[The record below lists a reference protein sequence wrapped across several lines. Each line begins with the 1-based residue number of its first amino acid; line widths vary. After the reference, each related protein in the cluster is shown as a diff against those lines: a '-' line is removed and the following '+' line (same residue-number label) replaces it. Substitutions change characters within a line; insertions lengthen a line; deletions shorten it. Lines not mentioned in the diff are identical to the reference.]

1 MLFHKPLVAGV
12 DDVLGPVGERLP
24 YKRIGYVDQ
33 PLSRQL
39 AEFLC
44 IRQVVD
50 ADISLQCLLEDLLD
64 TQALVLWY
72 SQVSDLVVTDE
83 LLDALNERF
92 QEVDRV
98 TLVRCQVRMT
108 LDGQEVK
115 PIASVIKIWDTYTSR
130 LDRYL
135 AAKV

>member
-1 MLFHKPLVAGV
+1 MLFHKPLIAGV

-50 ADISLQCLLEDLLD
+50 ADISLQCLFEYLLD
-64 TQALVLWY
+64 TKALVLWY
-72 SQVSDLVVTDE
+72 SQVSDLVVTDV
-83 LLDALNERF
+83 LLDALDERLE
-92 QEVDRV
+92 EVDGV
-98 TLVRCQVRMT
+98 GLVGGQVRVA
-108 LDGQEVK
+108 LDGQEVE
-115 PIASVIKIWDTYTSR
+115 PTSAVIEMGDTYKSR

-135 AAKV
+135 AAKA

>member
-1 MLFHKPLVAGV
+1 MLLHKPLVASV
-12 DDVLGPVGERLP
+12 DDALGPVGERLP

-72 SQVSDLVVTDE
+72 SQVSDLVVTDV
-83 LLDALNERF
+83 LLDALDERF
-92 QEVDRV
+92 QKVDGV
-98 TLVRCQVRMT
+98 TLVRGQVCVA
-108 LDGQEVK
+108 LDSQEVE
-115 PIASVIKIWDTYTSR
+115 PTASVIDMGNTYTSR
-130 LDRYL
+130 FDRYL
-135 AAKV
+135 AANV